1 MTCLLGLGLGL
12 GLERYIPQSFLR
24 SYSPVFT
31 RSSLYTLVILVEAV
45 YLNSRKPKIYD
56 SSRLLDKNKT
66 NDDSD
71 CKQNKNK
78 TMTLLVLK
86 AVIKAGRSS
95 RRTHAEASLV
105 PGSYSVQILRKQA
118 QRGGPWASGIE
129 KCLVCWVANLSPP
142 PHLPACVNCKVRTLS
157 P

>member
-1 MTCLLGLGLGL
+1 MTCLLGLGL

-66 NDDSD
+66 NDDSSRIEGS
-71 CKQNKNK
+71 NKGWQIV
-78 TMTLLVLK
+78 T
-86 AVIKAGRSS
+86 
-95 RRTHAEASLV
+95 THA
-105 PGSYSVQILRKQA
+105 R
-118 QRGGPWASGIE
+118 
-129 KCLVCWVANLSPP
+129 
-142 PHLPACVNCKVRTLS
+142 
-157 P
+157 